1 VHKYLLIAGFLTL
14 AVAQESPVIRTTTR
28 LVQVSVIVRDKNG
41 PVEGLKQEDFQV
53 FDQGK
58 PQKVALF
65 TVASSKAVPAAAGK
79 LPPGT
84 YTNRPD
90 PDSHSSGSVTVVLID
105 LINTGF
111 RDQAFAHHQ
120 LMKFLRTLD
129 PQQDRIAIYVLSG
142 GVYILHDF
150 TQDPDHLL
158 QAVSKLK
165 AKAPRDLMRDARI
178 ETGVPDLDYA
188 VARALDEFQAFQ
200 TINRVK
206 ATLAGMEGIGNHLA
220 HLPGRKNLVWIS
232 GSFPFSIGVDDR
244 IEDASRN
251 KVDFGDDAARAARA
265 LNHANVAIY
274 PIDARGLIAMPDLLT
289 ASSAVRVSPMAEL
302 RLPPNTP
309 VGIDTMQILAART
322 GGRAFFNT
330 NDIGGAVRKVL
341 EDAEVTYTLGFYP
354 DSSDLDKKYHELKVK
369 VDRPHVD
376 VRHRKGYYAVEEKS
390 PTPQEMVAAMRST
403 LANGLDATG
412 ITLTLET
419 EPPAAP
425 RLKPQLKVTVDLA
438 TISLDHQQ
446 EFWTGKLEMAVGQ
459 FDAAGKELAAA
470 KDEVNL
476 KLRDQSYQQA
486 RKDGLTFRK
495 QIVPQPGATRI
506 RVVVLDRTTGQLGSL
521 SLPVPNPPVVP
532 VKP

>member
-1 VHKYLLIAGFLTL
+1 VRKYFLIAGFLTL
-14 AVAQESPVIRTTTR
+14 AVAQEGPVIRTTTR

-41 PVEGLKQEDFQV
+41 PVEGLKPEDFQV

-65 TVASSKAVPAAAGK
+65 AVASSKVAPAIKGK

-90 PDSHSSGSVTVVLID
+90 PESRSAGSVTVILID
-105 LINTGF
+105 LVNTGF

-120 LMKFLRTLD
+120 LMKFLRALD

-150 TQDPDHLL
+150 TQDPEHLR
-158 QAVSKLK
+158 QAVAKLRLQ
-165 AKAPRDLMRDARI
+165 APRDLMRDARI
-178 ETGVPDLDYA
+178 ETGVADLDAA
-188 VARALDEFQAFQ
+188 VASALDEFQNFQ

-206 ATLAGMEGIGNHLA
+206 VTLAGLEGIGNHLA

-232 GSFPFSIGVDDR
+232 GSFPFSIGLDDS
-244 IEDASRN
+244 IVDASRN
-251 KVDFGDDAARAARA
+251 KISFGDDAARAARA
-265 LNHANVAIY
+265 LNQANVAIY
-274 PIDARGLIAMPDLLT
+274 PVDARGLIAMPDILT

-302 RLPPNTP
+302 KLPPSTP

-322 GGRAFFNT
+322 GGHAFFNT
-330 NDIGGAVRKVL
+330 NNIGGAVRKVL
-341 EDAEVTYTLGFYP
+341 EDAEVSYTLGFYP
-354 DSSDLDKKYHELKVK
+354 DSGDLDHKYHELKVK
-369 VDRPHVD
+369 VDRPHLD
-376 VRHRKGYYAVEEKS
+376 VRHRKGYYAVEEKP
-390 PTPQEMVAAMRST
+390 PTAQEMVAAMRST

-412 ITLTLET
+412 ITLTVET
-419 EPPAAP
+419 ERVAP
-425 RLKPQLKVTVDLA
+425 PQLKLQLKLTVDLA

-446 EFWTGKLEMAVGQ
+446 EFWTGKLEMAIGQ

-476 KLRDQSYQQA
+476 KLREQSYQEA
-486 RKDGLTFRK
+486 LKAGLTVRK

-506 RVVVLDRTTGQLGSL
+506 RVVVLDRTSGQVGSL
-521 SLPVPNPPVVP
+521 SLPASQPSSAF